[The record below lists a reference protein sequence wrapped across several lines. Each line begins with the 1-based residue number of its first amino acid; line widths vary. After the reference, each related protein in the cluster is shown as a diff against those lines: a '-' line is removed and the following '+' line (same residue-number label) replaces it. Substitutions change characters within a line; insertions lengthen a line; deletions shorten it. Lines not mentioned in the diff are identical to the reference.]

1 MTVSAPVQLNS
12 PLDITSAFDLA
23 SNTAVT
29 FSGGITGNVPINVY
43 GGGNVQIS
51 ADSPSY
57 TGNITV
63 NNGALRISGDYLTA
77 AGSLTVNNGGQ
88 FQFGSSTDTDWSL
101 APGDRW

>member
-1 MTVSAPVQLNS
+1 M
-12 PLDITSAFDLA
+12 
-23 SNTAVT
+23 
-29 FSGGITGNVPINVY
+29 PINVY

-101 APGDRW
+101 APGAVVNLNGQGKAAGVNNVGA